1 MATDEFSGYYEEL
14 LDGTYDCVDRIILN
28 AHFGLAGSPGG
39 FRTWWRALCG
49 GDADLDNTH
58 LMRFSGRFAR
68 RVHAYAQAHGIPL
81 VHCPAGERKH
91 EAAEALL
98 PADPAFEGVFA
109 IQVSRAPAPLRDIT
123 RFGHGGLNVGR
134 KRPMPYAN
142 WYAFQIVDREWG
154 HLTIR
159 LCPHPPFPAM
169 VILNGHEYVAAAA
182 RREGLAFTKEGNC
195 FTEVPD
201 AAGLARV
208 ADTMRAPGSVGRL
221 SQVCERWIYSAC
233 LCFALTVEEQQRSGF
248 RYSYSVYQAEYS
260 RNLLFTRGRVME
272 DVFNGVIDRTRSLL
286 DLDTVKMIFGHKRRP
301 SARGAAASRSRSQ
314 AAVETPVY
322 TLTVFRIHFRR
333 LTVKVY
339 SKGGRVLRIEA
350 IAHNTEDLR
359 CGKRLDRFPEIV
371 SALEGL
377 VDRFLAV
384 LRCVNTS
391 WIDDGTLDALP
402 LPATVGATRVGGV
415 DINRPRTRAVV
426 AGVVAASADPRG
438 FTVGQLAVKVREAL
452 RCEAPAY
459 RPRQASYDLK
469 KLRAKGLVVR
479 MEGTRRY
486 QATPD
491 GLRRLVALH
500 VLREKVL
507 KPLLSGVGRESSE
520 RKPPNQGAIDAH
532 YENIQIH
539 MQALFQALGIAA

>member
-1 MATDEFSGYYEEL
+1 MATDEFSRGYAEL
-14 LDGTYDCVDRIILN
+14 LDGTYDCVDRIVLN
-28 AHFGLAGSPGG
+28 AYFELAASDGG
-39 FRTWWRALCG
+39 FRTWWRALRG

-58 LMRFSGRFAR
+58 LMRFAGRFAR
-68 RVHAYAQAHGIPL
+68 RVAAYAEAHGIPL
-81 VHCPAGERKH
+81 VRCAPGERKH
-91 EAAEALL
+91 EAAEVEF
-98 PADPAFEGVFA
+98 PADAAFRGVFL
-109 IQVSRAPAPLRDIT
+109 IQVSRAPAPLREIR
-123 RFGHGGLNVGR
+123 RFGEGGIQIGR
-134 KRPMPYAN
+134 KPNLPYAN
-142 WYAFQIVDREWG
+142 WYAFHIADPEWG
-154 HLTIR
+154 HVTIR
-159 LCPHPPFPAM
+159 MCPHPPFHAQ

-182 RREGLAFTKEGNC
+182 RREGHAFTKEENC

-233 LCFALTVEEQQRSGF
+233 LCFALTVEEQQQSGF
-248 RYSYSVYQAEYS
+248 RYTYSVFQAEYS
-260 RNLLFTRGRVME
+260 RNLLFRRGRVME
-272 DVFNGVIDRTRSLL
+272 EVFDGVVDRTRSLL
-286 DLDTVKMIFGHKRRP
+286 DLDTVKMIFGTKRRP
-301 SARGAAASRSRSQ
+301 YGRAASRSRSQ

-333 LTVKVY
+333 LTVKAY

-377 VDRFLAV
+377 VERFLSV
-384 LRCVNTS
+384 LRGVDAS
-391 WIDDGTLDALP
+391 RIDDGTLDALP
-402 LPATVGATRVGGV
+402 LPATIGRTRVGGV
-415 DINRPRTRAVV
+415 DIQRPRMRAVV

-438 FTVGQLAVKVREAL
+438 FTVGQLAARVREVL
-452 RCEAPAY
+452 RAEEEAY

-469 KLRAKGLVVR
+469 KLRAKSLVLRV
-479 MEGTRRY
+479 EGTRRY

-491 GLRRLVALH
+491 GLRTLTALY

-507 KPLLSGVGRESSE
+507 KPVLAGSARPPGD
-520 RKPPNQGAIDAH
+520 RKPANQGAIDAH
-532 YENIQIH
+532 YENIQLQ
-539 MQALFQALGIAA
+539 MQALLQALGLAA